1 MFYCIQEMIQA
12 WTVHHYASQNL
23 FRQLLNQGFV
33 THSGLTEARLYMM
46 GLGLT
51 SMKIYYFVHPTI
63 IPWCLMQ
70 VLTSEGKILITLN
83 QKFTASPYL
92 AFVHSQHVVGHISL
106 CFLQHQVYHR
116 PHCCLVFVE
125 KIPRRWRSDR
135 SRGRHLSCH
144 QRQTDSTQ
152 TVLAHACEV
161 NPPSLSN
168 SQSCCCPNL
177 IPPNLSSIRMTS
189 ITTNPRRCNTITN
202 SHLPNF
208 STFQSQATM
217 SHMPKRTSGLRLSH
231 QR

>member
-1 MFYCIQEMIQA
+1 MGLDADI
-12 WTVHHYASQNL
+12 L
-23 FRQLLNQGFV
+23 FRPPDH
-33 THSGLTEARLYMM
+33 HSMVSHA
-46 GLGLT
+46 
-51 SMKIYYFVHPTI
+51 
-63 IPWCLMQ
+63 
-70 VLTSEGKILITLN
+70 TSEGKILITLN
-83 QKFTASPYL
+83 QKFTASPSL

-106 CFLQHQVYHR
+106 CFLKHQVYHR

-125 KIPRRWRSDR
+125 KIPHRWRGDR

-189 ITTNPRRCNTITN
+189 ITTNP
-202 SHLPNF
+202 HLLLGRQEDA
-208 STFQSQATM
+208 TQSQILTCQ
-217 SHMPKRTSGLRLSH
+217 TSPHFNHKPQCPTCQKGR
-231 QR
+231 RV